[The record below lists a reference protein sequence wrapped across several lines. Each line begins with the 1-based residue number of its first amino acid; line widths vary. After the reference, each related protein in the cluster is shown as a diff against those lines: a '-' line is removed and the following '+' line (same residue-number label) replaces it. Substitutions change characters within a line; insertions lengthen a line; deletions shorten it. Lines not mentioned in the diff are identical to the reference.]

1 MEMMLT
7 GKRLTAAEA
16 RHFGLLNEVV
26 PPGELMPAARRL
38 AERVLA
44 AAPLAAA
51 AIKASVAATEALT
64 VEAGFA
70 LLRRGGV
77 PAYQRLRQSDDY
89 FEGAR
94 AFAEKRKPVWRGR

>member
-1 MEMMLT
+1 M
-7 GKRLTAAEA
+7 
-16 RHFGLLNEVV
+16 
-26 PPGELMPAARRL
+26 
-38 AERVLA
+38 
-44 AAPLAAA
+44 
-51 AIKASVAATEALT
+51 
-64 VEAGFA
+64 EAGFA